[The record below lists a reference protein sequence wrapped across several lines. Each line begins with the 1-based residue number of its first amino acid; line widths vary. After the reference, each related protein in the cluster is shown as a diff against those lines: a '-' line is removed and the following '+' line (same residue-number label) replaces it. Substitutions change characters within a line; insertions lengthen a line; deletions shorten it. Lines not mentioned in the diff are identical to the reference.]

1 MRQLISAGI
10 LSVALMTGT
19 VASANKPVT
28 NVSGK
33 KHPNLAAAQRLV
45 EQAYDK
51 ITAAQKA
58 NEYQLGGNAAK
69 VFTLVYNLRDDRRFK
84 RLGRRVVVQGQAQ
97 KRQHAG
103 AVCHAIGQAGLQRAF
118 DGTQELHRA
127 KRQNFVLGRGGQG
140 VRTTSKLVT
149 IS

>member
-69 VFTLVYNLRDDRRFK
+69 AKDLLEQANNLLK
-84 RLGRRVVVQGQAQ
+84 EA
-97 KRQHAG
+97 
-103 AVCHAIGQAGLQRAF
+103 
-118 DGTQELHRA
+118 A
-127 KRQNFVLGRGGQG
+127 KTANENN
-140 VRTTSKLVT
+140 K
-149 IS
+149 